1 MKKIIFI
8 IGLLFSAFMCHAEW
22 IGDFWKAEPVEI
34 KISEVKINSI
44 INNNFKIQIDEDSIT
59 DGYKWFIQIEKNSK
73 NKIKIIT
80 SDTKEQKEVDNFE
93 VKFIEIGNIQFR
105 LIYANI
111 NNHKDIKE
119 IINYTAIIKKPNI
132 EFKWYT
138 DFDSAKVIAKQQDKP
153 ILLLFTGSDWCG
165 ACKVLERDIL
175 ETEEFK
181 NFAKE
186 NFILVKMDYL
196 KKSEQ
201 DPEMRKQID
210 RLRFEFNQS
219 VFPCTFILDCNG
231 KEIGMIKGAKK
242 NYIELLKDFN
252 NK

>member
-8 IGLLFSAFMCHAEW
+8 ISLLVYSIFSFA
-22 IGDFWKAEPVEI
+22 D
-34 KISEVKINSI
+34 EVKV
-44 INNNFKIQIDEDSIT
+44 NNEYVSFFVNETIVIYKEETSVIDN
-59 DGYKWFIQIEKNSK
+59 YKWFIQIENKSK
-73 NKIKIIT
+73 DAIEIIERD
-80 SDTKEQKEVDNFE
+80 DTKQKEKDKFKL
-93 VKFIEIGNIQFR
+93 KFIKTGDVKFR

-111 NNHKDIKE
+111 NNRKDIQE
-119 IINYTAIIKKPNI
+119 VINYHVTIKKLES

-138 DFDSAKVIAKQQDKP
+138 DFESAKIIAKRENRN

-165 ACKVLERDIL
+165 ACKVLERDTL

-201 DPEMRKQID
+201 TPEMKKQID

-242 NYIELLKDFN
+242 NYIELLKELN